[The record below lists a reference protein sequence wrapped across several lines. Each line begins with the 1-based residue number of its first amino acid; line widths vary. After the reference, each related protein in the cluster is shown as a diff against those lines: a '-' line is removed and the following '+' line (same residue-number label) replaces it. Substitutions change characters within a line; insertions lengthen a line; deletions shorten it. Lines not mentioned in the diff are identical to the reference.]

1 MSQRLEACSVMVG
14 NSRRVLFLTGAP
26 LLNSLTW
33 EEDKLCAVLQP
44 CFFDSSE
51 HPCQTIASAATV
63 APAWRSLPFVQPHLP
78 TGLTQLDNDGRP
90 FGVQEEGENET
101 SFLSTSDLSFVSAK
115 LDVDQSQ
122 ASWGSE
128 MNNEEIRSQYYEHSF
143 ALHEDVP
150 SSRIVGSTS
159 AIADESFVTESEELS
174 FALTVDSDLETDDQ
188 LVRLK
193 LISGHLSDLKD
204 LPNAAFLYSITP
216 QTMTVDLVVGVIS
229 ISQPRTIKTR
239 RGGREVEL
247 VEVLVGDDSRA
258 GFGINIWLSPAQERS
273 NFEPRN
279 EHLRNDILQLRPR
292 DVVLARQVA
301 LCSFRGKVYG
311 QSLRRGMTSLDLLYR
326 NVVDKN
332 DRRGAFRAKDFRDEG
347 VRDFQMTKVQKVKD
361 WVMQFIGSEAGPP
374 ALANTST
381 SRFKKQAQLEPLPND
396 TP

>member
-1 MSQRLEACSVMVG
+1 MCQRLEACFVMVE
-14 NSRRVLFLTGAP
+14 NCRRVLFLTGAP
-26 LLNSLTW
+26 LLSSLTW
-33 EEDKLCAVLQP
+33 EEEKLCAVLQP

-51 HPCQTIASAATV
+51 HPCQTIATAATI
-63 APAWRSLPFVQPHLP
+63 APAWRSLPFVQQHLP
-78 TGLTQLDNDGRP
+78 TGLTQLNKTGRP
-90 FGVQEEGENET
+90 FGVQEDGDNET
-101 SFLSTSDLSFVSAK
+101 FLSTSELSFVSAK
-115 LDVDQSQ
+115 LDVEQSQ
-122 ASWGSE
+122 ASWSSE
-128 MNNEEIRSQYYEHSF
+128 MNNEDILSQYYEHSF

-159 AIADESFVTESEELS
+159 AIADESFNTESEELS
-174 FALTVDSDLETDDQ
+174 VALTDDDDLKTDDR
-188 LVRLK
+188 LARLK
-193 LISGHLSDLKD
+193 LISSHLSDLKD

-229 ISQPRTIKTR
+229 ISQPRMVKTR

-247 VEVLVGDDSRA
+247 VEIVVGDDSRA
-258 GFGINIWLSPAQERS
+258 GFGINIWLSPAQERRT
-273 NFEPRN
+273 FELTN
-279 EHLRNDILQLRPR
+279 EHLRNDTLQLRPR

-332 DRRGAFRAKDFRDEG
+332 DRRGAFKPKDFWDGGERDC
-347 VRDFQMTKVQKVKD
+347 QMTKVQKVKD
-361 WVMQFIGSEAGPP
+361 WVLQFVGSNAGPP